1 MADVAASVS
10 PPRQPGARERGLVE
24 KEGGALLTAAAPA
37 LLSVPIGPAP
47 VAAAAQHLGKPD
59 LHDHHRAAYGSARVK
74 TLVLS
79 S

>member
-10 PPRQPGARERGLVE
+10 PPRQPGAREGGLGE
-24 KEGGALLTAAAPA
+24 SGSGALLIAAAPA

-47 VAAAAQHLGKPD
+47 VATAAQHLGEPD
-59 LHDHHRAAYGSARVK
+59 LHDHHRAAYGSARVMA
-74 TLVLS
+74 LVLS